1 MVTGRFQINVTP
13 EDADIVYVSESG
25 PPDPATATKLDGR
38 VYETAAPAVWFLG
51 VDSKG
56 VAKTGEVCEWRAP
69 IRVKL
74 DVKRVSGGYRV
85 SLMAIP
91 RAAVI
96 RATFDGS
103 DPKGGPEVPHGE
115 MDAPAGAKRLRAVA
129 EVEGQFSQEETAP
142 LATESATGGDGRAKP
157 VLKPDAPVL
166 MTSRFEPK
174 DTAAAFS
181 ALDRLAKMP
190 DAEVRGGTDRSERD
204 AVGGRFPHASPR
216 AGRPRPGQRA
226 GSEGEG
232 ARRAAGC
239 RGAHG

>member
-38 VYETAAPAVWFLG
+38 VYETAAPAAWFLG

-103 DPKGGPEVPHGE
+103 DPKSGPEVPHGE
-115 MDAPAGAKRLRAVA
+115 MDAPAGRERSCGPSPRCS
-129 EVEGQFSQEETAP
+129 GQFSQEESAP
-142 LATESATGGDGRAKP
+142 LATGLARPAATA
-157 VLKPDAPVL
+157 
-166 MTSRFEPK
+166 
-174 DTAAAFS
+174 
-181 ALDRLAKMP
+181 
-190 DAEVRGGTDRSERD
+190 
-204 AVGGRFPHASPR
+204 
-216 AGRPRPGQRA
+216 RPSQR
-226 GSEGEG
+226 
-232 ARRAAGC
+232 
-239 RGAHG
+239 